1 MKPVSLCY
9 LTPCLLIFTLIW
21 IPSQARAQ
29 RFSLGTAQN
38 FTVLG
43 GSTVTNTGPSVL
55 TGDLNVPGDLGVSP
69 GSAFTG
75 FPPGIVTPPGTIHA
89 ADAVALQAKNDVTAS
104 YNALAALAP
113 TQNLTGQDL
122 GGLTLSP
129 GDVPEPGAVTFG
141 ALMGVSVSGLIIRK
155 RKASNPTHHAE

>member
-1 MKPVSLCY
+1 
-9 LTPCLLIFTLIW
+9 
-21 IPSQARAQ
+21 
-29 RFSLGTAQN
+29 
-38 FTVLG
+38 
-43 GSTVTNTGPSVL
+43 
-55 TGDLNVPGDLGVSP
+55 
-69 GSAFTG
+69 
-75 FPPGIVTPPGTIHA
+75 VTPPGTIHA

-141 ALMGVSVSGLIIRK
+141 ALMGVSVLGLIIRK